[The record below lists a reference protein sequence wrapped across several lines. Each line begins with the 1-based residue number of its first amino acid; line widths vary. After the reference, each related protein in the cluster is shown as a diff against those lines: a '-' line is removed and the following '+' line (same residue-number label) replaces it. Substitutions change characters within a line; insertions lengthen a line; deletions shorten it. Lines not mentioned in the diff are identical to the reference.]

1 MTTVGSGGAAT
12 EDTAG
17 RSPTDTGHRPVAAVL
32 AACRDTVTP
41 AQRAAI
47 DSLPGSVRHVA
58 GYHLGWWDADG
69 TPVPDGGGKA
79 VRPALALLSAGVA
92 GAGQV
97 QDAVPAAVA
106 VELVHDFSLLH
117 DDVMD
122 RDPTRRHRPTA
133 WSVFGIGPAILAGDA
148 LLALAAD
155 VLAGSGHPAAGQG
168 VRMLTTTVQ
177 ELVEGQMSD
186 LAFERRTD
194 VGLAECLDMAEAK
207 TGSLLGCA
215 CSLGALFGGGRP
227 DEVARLRRFGRDIG
241 LAFQVVDDLL
251 GIWGDPRTTG
261 KPAGSDLRRRKKS
274 LPVIVALTSGRPA
287 GRELAALYRG
297 DAELSDADVSR
308 AAALVEHAG
317 GRAWCRT
324 KADALVA
331 DALDLLPVGG
341 DGTEPAAVSDLHEL
355 ARLLVRRDR

>member
-1 MTTVGSGGAAT
+1 M
-12 EDTAG
+12 
-17 RSPTDTGHRPVAAVL
+17 
-32 AACRDTVTP
+32 
-41 AQRAAI
+41 
-47 DSLPGSVRHVA
+47 
-58 GYHLGWWDADG
+58 
-69 TPVPDGGGKA
+69 PDGGGKA